1 MVRTGGIT
9 IISANIKGAGDDIY
23 SYALLDTGI
32 PGVKC
37 KLTNIID
44 DSVVTRIF
52 SGEDLNPDTLII
64 LTNSNIIDV
73 VVKELNESVD
83 EIIVDY
89 ENQDKL
95 IKYRFLAHKGN
106 NTIS

>member
-1 MVRTGGIT
+1 MRMGGTT
-9 IISANIKGAGDDIY
+9 IISANIKEIGDDIY

-52 SGEDLNPDTLII
+52 SGEDLNPNTLII
-64 LTNSNIIDV
+64 LINNNVINLA
-73 VVKELNESVD
+73 VKQLNESVD
-83 EIIVDY
+83 EIVVDY
-89 ENQDKL
+89 ENHNKL
-95 IKYRFLAHKGN
+95 IKYRFFAHKEN
-106 NTIS
+106 NVKS